1 MSSNEFLKGRGAQK
15 NTDNRFLQHV
25 FEMRDDF
32 LEFCRLE
39 GEEYESNKTQYI
51 PIFPK
56 TIVNKVNSP
65 DVGMGYSMNPYQGCE
80 HGCIYCYARNTHEY
94 WGYSAGLDFERR
106 ILVKK
111 AAPQLLEAKIKH
123 KNWKAHTIVLSGNT
137 DCYQPAE
144 RKFEITRK
152 CLDVFLKYR
161 HPVGIITKNALVL
174 RDLDILRELN
184 EHQLIGVNVSVTS
197 LSEKTRRKL
206 EPRTASIQKR
216 LKTIQVLSENKI
228 PVNAM
233 LAPMIPGIN
242 SHELLPLA
250 KAVADHGALSFGLT
264 VVRLNGAIGQIFS
277 DWIKKAM
284 PDRAEKVLHQ
294 IQDCHGGTV
303 NDSRF
308 GTRTKGEGKI
318 AEQVHEM
325 AYIAKKRYFK
335 DRNFPVLNTAL
346 HEQYKDGQMRLFY
359 SSNSLETKNG
369 PDWAILI

>member
-1 MSSNEFLKGRGAQK
+1 MSSKEFLRGRGAQK
-15 NTDNRFLQHV
+15 NTSNRFLQHV
-25 FEMRDDF
+25 HEMREDF

-39 GEEYESNKTQYI
+39 GEEAESNKTKYI

-56 TIVNKVNSP
+56 TIVNKVDSP

-106 ILVKK
+106 ILIKE
-111 AAPQLLEAKIKH
+111 AAPKLLETKIKH
-123 KNWKAHTIVLSGNT
+123 KKWKAQTIVLSGNT

-144 RKFEITRK
+144 QRFGITRK
-152 CLDVFLKYR
+152 CLEVFLKYR

-174 RDLDILRELN
+174 RDLDILKELN
-184 EHQLIGVNVSVTS
+184 KHQLVGVNISVTS

-216 LKTIQVLSENKI
+216 LKTIQALSENNI

-242 SHELLPLA
+242 SHELLSLA

-264 VVRLNGAIGQIFS
+264 VVRLNGAIGQLFS
-277 DWIKKAM
+277 DWIKKTM

-294 IQDCHGGTV
+294 IQDCHGGTL

-318 AEQVHEM
+318 AEQIHEM
-325 AYIAKKRYFK
+325 AHLAKKRYFK
-335 DRNFPVLNTAL
+335 DKTFPRLNMEL
-346 HEQYKDGQMRLFY
+346 HERYKDGQMGLF
-359 SSNSLETKNG
+359 
-369 PDWAILI
+369 